1 MSISH
6 PIFYTFTLKMIW
18 FTSLTPKSSPDSI
31 SLQHLPLL
39 IPTPTAKGGGTGG
52 NTACRS
58 GECGVKLQEDPTFCR
73 KRRKKDRRAD
83 SGCGFLES
91 GRGSCQRR
99 AGESLIE
106 PTFACW
112 IVGNVNP
119 VMAGGVCWVRRIE
132 AVNQGG
138 GGGVLFSRCHLSCG
152 CVLTPPEWAGST
164 CPSAPEWHV
173 WWICRRGAPSR
184 RAAPHLHQSRSGYSS
199 WMVMSSPA
207 WQGLRNPQQEPPDR
221 KWSHHYTLFQIK
233 SFTAHFTHFKT
244 KLSYSSLKSK
254 TLLKLILCS
263 SLINFKIKGPLN
275 TRNVPH
281 TTNFKPKA
289 TLE

>member
-1 MSISH
+1 MWAF
-6 PIFYTFTLKMIW
+6 PIPFSTHLHLKW
-18 FTSLTPKSSPDSI
+18 FDSPPSPPNLHLTPYPYNTSPSSSPPP
-31 SLQHLPLL
+31 QRR
-39 IPTPTAKGGGTGG
+39 GGRGG

-132 AVNQGG
+132 AVNR